1 MTSLATPLEW
11 EDYEG
16 VSIAGVSKNAEIE
29 CVQYYGQWHVQLVID
44 RHHVFNMGV
53 RNDLETAKTR
63 AQYVA
68 DVMRLMK

>member
-1 MTSLATPLEW
+1 MTLAPTLEW
-11 EDYEG
+11 EDYDG
-16 VSIAGVSKNAEIE
+16 LSIAGISTNAEIE
-29 CVQYYGQWHVQLVID
+29 CVEYYEQWHVQLVID

-68 DVMRLMK
+68 DVTRLMK

>member
-11 EDYEG
+11 EDYER
-16 VSIAGVSKNAEIE
+16 VSIAGISENAEIE
-29 CVQYYGQWHVQLVID
+29 CVEYYDEWHVQLVID
-44 RHHVFNMGV
+44 CQHIFNMGV
-53 RNDLETAKTR
+53 RDDLETAKTR